1 MDAVFCG
8 NGLLQGET
16 GTMLCSVVLS
26 HKVFK

>member
-1 MDAVFCG
+1 MDVVLDG

-26 HKVFK
+26 HKAFK